1 MSNSQIFLPVLAQVF
16 LTLAM
21 YVLLAVRKGRALK
34 AGEADLRTTALDN
47 KAWPADVL
55 KVSNNIAN
63 QFESPVLFYVL
74 CLVLYGVGGVGP
86 AVLVLAWL
94 YALSRYVHAY
104 VHVGSNYVPRRLRIF
119 QFGFAILLIMLV
131 LAVWRLIAP

>member
-34 AGEADLRTTALDN
+34 EGAVDLRAAALDN
-47 KAWPADVL
+47 KAWPEDVV

-63 QFESPVLFYVL
+63 QFESPILFYVL
-74 CLVLYGVGGVGP
+74 CLVFYGIGVDL
-86 AVLVLAWL
+86 LVLTLAWV

-104 VHVGSNYVPRRLRIF
+104 AHVGRNYVPVRLRIF
-119 QFGFAILLIMLV
+119 QVGFAILLAMLV
-131 LAVWRLIAP
+131 LAAWRLILG